1 MYILLKRLRAKKNT
15 KLKMPGPV
23 GRFQKFIERKKN
35 AIRFKINL
43 ETYFRIFFGKILRK
57 IPSSGKILN

>member
-23 GRFQKFIERKKN
+23 GRFQKFIERKKMQLDL
-35 AIRFKINL
+35 K
-43 ETYFRIFFGKILRK
+43 
-57 IPSSGKILN
+57 

>member
-23 GRFQKFIERKKN
+23 GRFQKFIEKCFLRKKC
-35 AIRFKINL
+35 FLVYPNL
-43 ETYFRIFFGKILRK
+43 QIGLK
-57 IPSSGKILN
+57 